1 MDTEND
7 ELLKS
12 MLTGMDGTSM
22 EPFEAFGVEE
32 ERVEEGGRNDQINL
46 DEFNLELLSP
56 TSSSSDG
63 SSSMA
68 DIGYSSQNSIL
79 ETANVLSANIENSEL
94 DLIDYLSNGKLFSF
108 YMERFRSFIF
118 ASILTIVRCIKYYI
132 IF

>member
-1 MDTEND
+1 MIMDTEND

-22 EPFEAFGVEE
+22 ETFETFGVD
-32 ERVEEGGRNDQINL
+32 ERRAEEGCRNDPINL

-63 SSSMA
+63 SNSMA

-79 ETANVLSANIENSEL
+79 DSANALSANVENSEL
-94 DLIDYLSNGKLFSF
+94 DLIDYLSNGKVF
-108 YMERFRSFIF
+108 
-118 ASILTIVRCIKYYI
+118 
-132 IF
+132 